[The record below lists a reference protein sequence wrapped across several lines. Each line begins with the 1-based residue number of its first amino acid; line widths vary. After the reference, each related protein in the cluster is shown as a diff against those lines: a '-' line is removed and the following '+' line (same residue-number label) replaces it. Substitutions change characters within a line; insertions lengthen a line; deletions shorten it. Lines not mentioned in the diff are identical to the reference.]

1 MAVESALKNSFL
13 TSVLISDQ
21 LKPKEMFRWKME
33 RLCAI
38 RAGQVQAQEKGKG
51 KDIKEVI
58 RIAIREMEV
67 MEEITG
73 ETVEE
78 MDLVAT

>member
-1 MAVESALKNSFL
+1 
-13 TSVLISDQ
+13 
-21 LKPKEMFRWKME
+21 ME

-78 MDLVAT
+78 MDLGGVAT